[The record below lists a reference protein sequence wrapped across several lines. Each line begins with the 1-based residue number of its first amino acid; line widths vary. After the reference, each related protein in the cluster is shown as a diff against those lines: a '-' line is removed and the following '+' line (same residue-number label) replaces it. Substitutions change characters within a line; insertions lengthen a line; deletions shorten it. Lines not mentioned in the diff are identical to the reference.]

1 LGRSVRRKLTSPK
14 DLQEGT
20 MAGFTQI
27 IEMQTSRIDE
37 VEALI
42 RELRNRL
49 DDGQSTAPRRATMTA
64 DRDREGFYVSIVE
77 FDSYEAAMEN
87 SNRPE
92 VNEYAGRLAKLCD
105 APPKFYNLDVR
116 ETWQPHER

>member
-1 LGRSVRRKLTSPK
+1 
-14 DLQEGT
+14 

-49 DDGQSTAPRRATMTA
+49 DDGRSSAPRRGTIMA
-64 DRDREGFYVSIVE
+64 DRDRDGFYLSIVE
-77 FDSYEAAMEN
+77 FDSYETAMEN

-92 VNEYAGRLAKLCD
+92 VSEYAGRLAKLCD

-116 ETWQPHER
+116 ETWQPSNR

>member
-1 LGRSVRRKLTSPK
+1 
-14 DLQEGT
+14 

-49 DDGQSTAPRRATMTA
+49 DDGRSSAPRRGTITA
-64 DRDREGFYVSIVE
+64 DRDREGFYLSVVE
-77 FDSYEAAMEN
+77 FDSYEAAM
-87 SNRPE
+87 
-92 VNEYAGRLAKLCD
+92 
-105 APPKFYNLDVR
+105 
-116 ETWQPHER
+116 

>member
-1 LGRSVRRKLTSPK
+1 MGGSI
-14 DLQEGT
+14 
-20 MAGFTQI
+20 QI
-27 IEMQTSRIDE
+27 IEMQTSRFDE
-37 VEALI
+37 IEALGKEI
-42 RELRNRL
+42 RARL
-49 DDGQSTAPRRATMTA
+49 DDGSSSSPLRGTITA
-64 DRDREGFYVSIVE
+64 DRDRPGYYLNIVE